1 MFGQRDYPLNS
12 AVDVLIALSKTVES
26 HPLRFLLWTEDRK
39 GFQEYREGRSIVEV
53 EFGYSTKEQLF
64 FNECTSRGDRWRYD
78 IVSEHATLW
87 GFLRKEQYQV
97 VVICGE
103 DLISLASRAIYYFD
117 RVPLGPKTVILAIY
131 NRLIELS
138 HLDRLWSFLK
148 GQNRLHLLKNL
159 AYLNSSPSNRKF
171 LPVIYDRQSFDPNQV
186 IWQVPLDQIIK
197 DHILLLFSRGV
208 EEGDNLD
215 YKEIGC
221 LSSRPDTT
229 ELLKDCAAM
238 ANASGG
244 IILVGIRESDGRPI
258 HPAKVGLQNVR
269 KPDQQINRLLQMIS
283 TRFEEAASNVKI
295 RSLEVLGKE
304 LLLIRVFHSIEPMGG
319 KKTPTGHMEYPVRSG
334 RITIW
339 KSLKSTEE
347 LAATGSVKT

>member
-1 MFGQRDYPLNS
+1 
-12 AVDVLIALSKTVES
+12 
-26 HPLRFLLWTEDRK
+26 
-39 GFQEYREGRSIVEV
+39 
-53 EFGYSTKEQLF
+53 
-64 FNECTSRGDRWRYD
+64 
-78 IVSEHATLW
+78 
-87 GFLRKEQYQV
+87 

-103 DLISLASRAIYYFD
+103 DLTSLASRAIYYFD
-117 RVPLGPKTVILAIY
+117 RVPFGPKTVILAFH
-131 NRLIELS
+131 NRPIELS

-171 LPVIYDRQSFDPNQV
+171 LPVIYERQSFDSDQP

-208 EEGDNLD
+208 EEGDNID

-221 LSSRPDTT
+221 LSSRPNTT

-258 HPAKVGLQNVR
+258 HPPRVGLQNIR

-283 TRFEEAASNVKI
+283 TRFAEAASNFKI
-295 RSLEVLGKE
+295 RSLEVLDKG
-304 LLLIRVFHSIEPMGG
+304 LLLIKVFHSVEPVGG
-319 KKTPTGHMEYPVRSG
+319 KKTAKGHIEYPVRSG

-339 KSLKSTEE
+339 KRLESTEGV
-347 LAATGSVKT
+347 ADTGSVNG